1 MSARLVVRR
10 SGQALWSRR
19 VGLFAAQLLI
29 LTALLH
35 RFEVIDTPVAVTLLA
50 IGIGAALLAVLL
62 GLGALIGI
70 WRNGT
75 QGAGRALTGLLVGI
89 LTLALP
95 AWYLPDLFSKP
106 GLTDITTALDDV
118 PQFQAALA
126 IRAAN
131 ANRVA
136 SYDRDLAE
144 FQTAAYPDIR
154 PMTLEKSPTQTFQ
167 LVLEAVEQLGWKI
180 VATREP
186 GDGAPGRIEAVAKT
200 PIMGFADDVVIRVS
214 AGAGEARI
222 DARSASRYGEHDFGS
237 NASHIRT
244 LFGQIEAG
252 LEAGEKLAREI
263 ALATRAEELRT
274 AREAR
279 LAKERVEREE
289 REAREREELLRTMR
303 ERTQIAT
310 PEAPPSEANPPG
322 ASERGPAYSYAPNAQ
337 AQTAPRRRRGWAADP
352 HKFWQQFQD

>member
-1 MSARLVVRR
+1 MVRK
-10 SGQALWSRR
+10 SGQAIWSRR

-35 RFEVIDTPVAVTLLA
+35 RFEVIETPVAVTLLA
-50 IGIGAALLAVLL
+50 VGVGAGLLAVLF
-62 GLGALIGI
+62 GCGALIGI
-70 WRNGT
+70 WRNGG
-75 QGAGRALTGLLVGI
+75 QGAGRALTGLLVGA

-126 IRAAN
+126 DRAAN
-131 ANRVA
+131 ANRVDR
-136 SYDRDLAE
+136 YDRDLAE

-154 PMTLEKSPTQTFQ
+154 PMSLEKSPTQSFQ
-167 LVLEAVEQLGWKI
+167 LVREAVEQLGWKI
-180 VATREP
+180 VAAREP
-186 GDGAPGRIEAVAKT
+186 DDGGPGRIEAVAKT
-200 PIMGFADDVVIRVS
+200 LIMGFADDVVVRVS

-222 DARSASRYGEHDFGS
+222 DVRSASRYGEHDFGA
-237 NASHIRT
+237 NAAHIRR
-244 LFGQIEAG
+244 LFAQIEAG

-263 ALATRAEELRT
+263 ALAKRAEELRQ
-274 AREAR
+274 AREVR
-279 LAKERVEREE
+279 LAKEREAREKQ
-289 REAREREELLRTMR
+289 EAREREELLRLMQ

-310 PEAPPSEANPPG
+310 PQAPPAGVNLPG

-337 AQTAPRRRRGWAADP
+337 GQTAPRRRRGWAADP